1 MGTTTALPRSRPLL
15 IYGTA
20 WEDRTAELTNAG
32 LLAGFRA
39 IDTAN
44 YPTAYNETLTG
55 EGVQAAIAAGIK
67 REDLLVSLPTYLRHL
82 CMFHIWAIINCW
94 KRLYLEIHETD
105 RKYK

>member
-1 MGTTTALPRSRPLL
+1 MGTTTELPRSRPLL

-20 WEDRTAELTNAG
+20 WKEDRTAELTNAA

-67 REDLLVSLPTYLRHL
+67 REDLLVSLPTYLPHI
-82 CMFHIWAIINCW
+82 CMFQIWTVINHHQQ
-94 KRLYLEIHETD
+94 RLPSRYT
-105 RKYK
+105 